1 MISDSGNTILL
12 LLVVVFLASL
22 VLWCMTA
29 VYGSTKW
36 RLMGGV
42 PILVAAISTSSL
54 ISTAVTQL
62 NDQSYYAASITIL
75 IDETIESLESQDS
88 SFLDRL
94 RKFSEQQPITYESR
108 ADLLQNLRKFRSDG
122 DATRKAKSLSTDED

>member
-1 MISDSGNTILL
+1 MISHSGNTILL

-42 PILVAAISTSSL
+42 PILVVAISTSSL

>member
-42 PILVAAISTSSL
+42 PILVVAISTSSL

-94 RKFSEQQPITYESR
+94 IKFSEQQPITYESR

-122 DATRKAKSLSTDED
+122 DATRKAKSLTTDED

>member
-29 VYGSTKW
+29 VYGATKW

-42 PILVAAISTSSL
+42 PILVVAISTSSL
-54 ISTAVTQL
+54 ISAAVTQL

-108 ADLLQNLRKFRSDG
+108 ADLLQNLRTFRSEG

>member
-42 PILVAAISTSSL
+42 PILVVAISTSSL

-108 ADLLQNLRKFRSDG
+108 ADLLQNLRTFRSDG

>member
-42 PILVAAISTSSL
+42 PILVVAISTSSL

-108 ADLLQNLRKFRSDG
+108 ADLLQNLSTFRSDG

>member
-22 VLWCMTA
+22 VLWFMTA

-42 PILVAAISTSSL
+42 PILVVAVSTSSL

-75 IDETIESLESQDS
+75 IDETIQSLESQDS

-94 RKFSEQQPITYESR
+94 RKFSEQQQITYESR

>member
-29 VYGSTKW
+29 VYGATKW

-42 PILVAAISTSSL
+42 PILVVAISTSSL
-54 ISTAVTQL
+54 ISAAVTQL

-108 ADLLQNLRKFRSDG
+108 ADLLQNLRTFRSEG
-122 DATRKAKSLSTDED
+122 DATRKAKSLSKDED

>member
-42 PILVAAISTSSL
+42 PILVVAISISSL

-88 SFLDRL
+88 SFLNRL

>member
-42 PILVAAISTSSL
+42 PILVVAISTSSL

-122 DATRKAKSLSTDED
+122 DATRKAKSLTTDED

>member
-42 PILVAAISTSSL
+42 PILVVAISTSSL

-108 ADLLQNLRKFRSDG
+108 ADLLQNLRTFRSDG
-122 DATRKAKSLSTDED
+122 DAIREAKSLSSDED

>member
-42 PILVAAISTSSL
+42 PILVVAISTSSL

-88 SFLDRL
+88 AFLDRL

-122 DATRKAKSLSTDED
+122 DATRKAKSLTTDED

>member
-42 PILVAAISTSSL
+42 PILVVAISISSL

>member
-42 PILVAAISTSSL
+42 PILVVAISISSL

-94 RKFSEQQPITYESR
+94 RNFSEQQPITYESR
-108 ADLLQNLRKFRSDG
+108 ADLLQNLRTFRSDG
-122 DATRKAKSLSTDED
+122 YAARKAKSLLKDED

>member
-29 VYGSTKW
+29 VYGATKW

-42 PILVAAISTSSL
+42 PILVVAISTSSL
-54 ISTAVTQL
+54 ITAAVTQL

-108 ADLLQNLRKFRSDG
+108 ADLLQNLRTFHSEG
-122 DATRKAKSLSTDED
+122 DAIREAKSLSSDED

>member
-42 PILVAAISTSSL
+42 PILVVAISTSSL

>member
-22 VLWCMTA
+22 VLWFMTA

-42 PILVAAISTSSL
+42 PILVVAISTSSL

-108 ADLLQNLRKFRSDG
+108 ADLLQNLRTFRSDG